1 MKIIE
6 KLVGLLKRNFAPSTD
21 SSSYPSLNS
30 MLPYFTRQA
39 EPSPKTHAI
48 HSPQRVVTTIQ
59 STVFRK
65 STINVTT
72 NGYAFLGKQVTVG
85 LSQSQLGTPRRDGY
99 RHGQVDGVRIRWK
112 EGEYRYFELKN
123 APASL
128 RSRVGACGH
137 DNGQWYRV
145 HVTSCEIRTFH
156 HAVELART
164 GLQGNIEHRKG

>member
-1 MKIIE
+1 MKIIDN
-6 KLVGLLKRNFAPSTD
+6 LVGLLKRSFAPSTD
-21 SSSYPSLNS
+21 SNRYPPINS
-30 MLPYFTRQA
+30 MPPYFTRKA
-39 EPSPKTHAI
+39 EPSPKAHAI

-59 STVFRK
+59 SAVFRK

-72 NGYAFLGKQVTVG
+72 NGYAFCGKQFTVG
-85 LSQSQLGTPRRDGY
+85 LSRSQVGTLKRDGY
-99 RHGQVDGVRIRWK
+99 RHGQVDGVSIRWK

-137 DNGQWYRV
+137 ENGQWYRI

-156 HAVELART
+156 HAVELARA
-164 GLQGNIEHRKG
+164 GLRGNIAH